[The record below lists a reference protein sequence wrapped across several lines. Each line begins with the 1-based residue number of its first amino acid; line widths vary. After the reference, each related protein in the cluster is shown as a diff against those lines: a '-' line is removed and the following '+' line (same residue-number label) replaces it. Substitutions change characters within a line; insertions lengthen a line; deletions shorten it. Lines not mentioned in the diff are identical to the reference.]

1 MSNNKNKLRSELT
14 NLYGGTNKFLTN
26 VEITNLVTKYNGSNA
41 MNVKKQA
48 YKQAYSK
55 YYNHVF
61 GNVFNKMMKI
71 VKSEMKSSPQCP
83 TGVNSGSVLKAV
95 ERSVQKRY
103 GTGTTR
109 GVKIGG
115 VVGAAAGGVVG
126 AGASLA
132 ARGGIATARGL
143 GTAAGALVQFCKGNP
158 SHASCGENSSSNE
171 RQNGRP
177 SRSTAGQPPARIT
190 NSNRRGAPPARSRR
204 GPNQN

>member
-1 MSNNKNKLRSELT
+1 MSNKNKLRTELT

-26 VEITNLVTKYNGSNA
+26 AEITTIVNKYNGSNA

-61 GNVFNKMMKI
+61 GDVFNKMMKI

-83 TGVNSGSVLKAV
+83 TGVNSGSVVKAV
-95 ERSVQKRY
+95 ERSVQKRF

-109 GVKIGG
+109 GVKY
-115 VVGAAAGGVVG
+115 GAAAGGVVGGAVG

-143 GTAAGALVQFCKGNP
+143 GSAVGALAQLCKGNP
-158 SHASCGENSSSNE
+158 TNTRCVNFESSNE
-171 RQNGRP
+171 RPNGRP
-177 SRSTAGQPPARIT
+177 SRSTAGQPPARIA
-190 NSNRRGAPPARSRR
+190 SGNRTGAPQARSR
-204 GPNQN
+204 P